1 MARGWESKSVES
13 QQIEER
19 PEGYVA
25 RERNDD
31 ASRER
36 REAAGKRAG
45 LELSRQ
51 RIQRELASTRSDVH
65 RTALEHALRHLEGE
79 LGKLR

>member
-13 QQIEER
+13 QI
-19 PEGYVA
+19 
-25 RERNDD
+25 DD
-31 ASRER
+31 R
-36 REAAGKRAG
+36 REAPATHRRDDDAAREQRETASKRSG
-45 LELSRQ
+45 LEMSRQ
-51 RIQRELASTRSDVH
+51 RIERELASARSEVH